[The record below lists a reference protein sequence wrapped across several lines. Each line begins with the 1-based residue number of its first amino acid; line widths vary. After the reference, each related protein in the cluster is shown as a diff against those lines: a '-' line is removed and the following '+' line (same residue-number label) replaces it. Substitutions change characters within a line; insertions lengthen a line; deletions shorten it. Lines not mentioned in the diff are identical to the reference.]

1 MKQRSDFMARTI
13 SFNINEKL
21 AILKIMI
28 DISNHYIERL
38 PNAFK
43 VIQETIPLL
52 KLPNDIIEVDNIS
65 VSEAQD
71 IINAFKYDSLKRNF
85 LKELLGKML
94 QFSDFGAFKRFEDEE
109 DELDTE
115 DIINEFKE
123 DWSYIYQLLGD
134 IILVGEKEYKDLFTI
149 EMISWRYIH
158 QYFEDWIV
166 TDEKDKNCQEKKDN
180 EISKA
185 MTWEEQIYF

>member
-1 MKQRSDFMARTI
+1 MAKTI
-13 SFNINEKL
+13 VFNINEKL
-21 AILKIMI
+21 AMLKIMI

-38 PNAFK
+38 PDAFK
-43 VIQETIPLL
+43 VIQETIALL
-52 KLPNDIIEVDNIS
+52 KLPNDTVEVDNIS

-85 LKELLGKML
+85 LKELLGKRL

-123 DWSYIYQLLGD
+123 DWSYIYKLLGD
-134 IILVGEKEYKDLFTI
+134 IILVGDKEYKVLFTI

>member
-1 MKQRSDFMARTI
+1 MARTI

-28 DISNHYIERL
+28 DIRNHYIERL

-43 VIQETIPLL
+43 VIQETITLL

-134 IILVGEKEYKDLFTI
+134 IILVGDKEYKDLFTI

-166 TDEKDKNCQEKKDN
+166 TDEIDKNCYEKKDN
-180 EISKA
+180 EINKA
-185 MTWEEQIYF
+185 MTWEEQIWF

>member
-1 MKQRSDFMARTI
+1 MARTI